1 MSRLAHI
8 QAIAFDAV
16 GTLIEPE
23 PGVAQAYRQ
32 AALRVGLDLP
42 EAVIRQRV
50 SKVFTADDTA
60 ADHSTDEPNER
71 RRWRKI
77 VGDCLPELPE
87 ELADRAFNDLW
98 HHFTQPASWRLFDDV
113 SPTLRWLE
121 GRGLRCCVASNFD
134 SRLRQVWA
142 GLDGVQSLQQELVI
156 SSEVGTRK
164 PGRAFYEAV
173 VERLGCGPGA
183 ILFLGDDWLN
193 DVQVP
198 AELGFETILLDRRGR
213 MNKQNAM
220 RHLGE
225 LTAGEWFGG

>member
-1 MSRLAHI
+1 MNRLRHI

-16 GTLIEPE
+16 GTLIEPV
-23 PGVAQAYRQ
+23 PGVAEAYRQ
-32 AALRVGLDLP
+32 AALRVGLELP
-42 EAVIRQRV
+42 ESLLRERFGQ
-50 SKVFTADDTA
+50 VFSADEIS

-77 VGDCLPELPE
+77 VGHCLPELSE
-87 ELADRAFNDLW
+87 ELANKAFDDLW
-98 HHFTQPASWRLFDDV
+98 DHFARPDNWRLFDDV
-113 SPTLRWLE
+113 APTVRWLE

-142 GLDGVQSLQQELVI
+142 GLSGVETLQPGLVI

-164 PGRAFYEAV
+164 PGQAFYRAV
-173 VERLGCGPGA
+173 IDHLGCGPES
-183 ILFLGDDWLN
+183 ILFLGDDWVN

-213 MNKQNAM
+213 MNKQNVI

-225 LTAGEWFGG
+225 LTANGWFDG